1 MNWAAVLACMTV
13 GIVSEEYIGVLTV
26 LICSAVVFIVSLIIK
41 RKIDLQI
48 LVCLLAVCIG
58 AVSVSFKLREDNSL
72 DTYSGHYVS
81 VTGTVLTMPKKYDDN
96 YKYTLEINSVTMADK
111 TENIKKLITVTTPAM
126 PNVNDTVILKGFIK
140 HINGAYNEYGFD
152 SKLYYKAKNIHYRM
166 FSKTAELSEIKL
178 PKYYPSVLSAK
189 IKEAASNLI
198 SDVSSDD
205 NRGILKAVITGNN
218 DEISNGLSDALD
230 KSGIGR
236 FLYFSY
242 FFIFVF
248 SFLINEFTGKIS
260 RALRTYIFIGILF
273 LIAVLNCDRPAFIKN
288 CIYLAAVM
296 IFALK
301 FGYVHKPSMLC
312 LGVIP
317 MLAANPLIIYDGG
330 FVISTSASVLNIIF
344 GDYVRAKLKF
354 IKIGIIRSSISS
366 GLICLIGLL
375 PLSAFYFN
383 KISLYQILFVFAYI
397 PINIIIW
404 LSFFPAAWLVK
415 SFGTAPILSQILSF
429 ALFFYR
435 KIPYIA
441 EKLPLAYI
449 YLPTP
454 GIITM
459 TAAAML
465 LFAAYLKVYEKR
477 SVLALTCACVL
488 AIVSIGIKIPSLRN
502 VEITFVNV
510 GQGDGAVISL
520 PYRTNV
526 IIDGGGGNAFS
537 EYNPGR
543 ELFVPYLIS
552 HGKTNIDAA
561 FISHYHQDHVQGVIA
576 AVEELNVKT
585 LYMPNSLPDN
595 EYRIEAENAA
605 KENGTEIKYIS
616 EDTELF
622 FGTLRL
628 DIKAPDESVLS
639 DGDEND
645 TSLVINAE
653 YGDVDCLFTGD
664 MTKYSENNLLSKNK
678 ISQAEILKVA
688 HHGSATST
696 GQEFVNKV
704 NPKICV
710 ISLGED
716 NMYDF
721 PRQSVLD
728 ALNGRTI
735 YRTDESGD
743 VTVTADKKHIKNVK
757 TYK

>member
-1 MNWAAVLACMTV
+1 
-13 GIVSEEYIGVLTV
+13 
-26 LICSAVVFIVSLIIK
+26 
-41 RKIDLQI
+41 
-48 LVCLLAVCIG
+48 
-58 AVSVSFKLREDNSL
+58 
-72 DTYSGHYVS
+72 
-81 VTGTVLTMPKKYDDN
+81 
-96 YKYTLEINSVTMADK
+96 
-111 TENIKKLITVTTPAM
+111 
-126 PNVNDTVILKGFIK
+126 
-140 HINGAYNEYGFD
+140 
-152 SKLYYKAKNIHYRM
+152 
-166 FSKTAELSEIKL
+166 
-178 PKYYPSVLSAK
+178 
-189 IKEAASNLI
+189 
-198 SDVSSDD
+198 
-205 NRGILKAVITGNN
+205 
-218 DEISNGLSDALD
+218 
-230 KSGIGR
+230 
-236 FLYFSY
+236 
-242 FFIFVF
+242 
-248 SFLINEFTGKIS
+248 
-260 RALRTYIFIGILF
+260 
-273 LIAVLNCDRPAFIKN
+273 
-288 CIYLAAVM
+288 M

-317 MLAANPLIIYDGG
+317 MLAANPLLIYDGG

-344 GDYVRAKLKF
+344 GDYVRTGLRF
-354 IKIGIIRSSISS
+354 IKIGVIRSGISS

-383 KISLYQILFVFAYI
+383 KISPYQMLFVFAYI

-404 LSFFPAAWLVK
+404 LCFFPAAWLVK
-415 SFGTAPILSQILSF
+415 AFGTAPILSQILSF
-429 ALFFYR
+429 ALFFYK

-441 EKLPLAYI
+441 ENLPLTYI
-449 YLPTP
+449 YLSTP

-459 TAAAML
+459 AAAVMF
-465 LFAAYLKVYEKR
+465 LFAAYLKVYGKCSR
-477 SVLALTCACVL
+477 LALMCACVL
-488 AIVSIGIKIPSLRN
+488 TIVSIGIKIPSLRN

-585 LYMPNSLPDN
+585 LYMPNSLQDN

-605 KENGTEIKYIS
+605 KKNGTEVKYIFG
-616 EDTELF
+616 DTELL
-622 FGTLRL
+622 FGDLRL

-653 YGDVDCLFTGD
+653 YGDVNCLFTGD
-664 MTKYSENNLLSKNK
+664 MTKYSENNLLSQNK
-678 ISQAEILKVA
+678 IPQAEILKVA

-696 GQEFVNKV
+696 GVEFVSKV
-704 NPKICV
+704 NPQICV

-728 ALNGRTI
+728 ALKGRTV
-735 YRTDESGD
+735 YRTDKNGD
-743 VTVTADKKHIKNVK
+743 VTVTADKNHIKNVK